1 MPPGDIPSI
10 ARDFLAGCRDPGG
23 RRRLVAFYGG
33 SFTGIEEPLLKRYL
47 QAARELVEQGVV
59 HGAKASTR
67 PDLVTPELMERC
79 LRAGFVE
86 MEIGAQ
92 SMDDAVLAASG
103 RGHCAE
109 DTARA
114 ARVVR
119 EAGLGL
125 VVQIMP
131 GLPGED
137 RGSFRRTV
145 EEVAHLEPDGVRVYP
160 TVVLKGTPLERLY
173 QSGAYAPLTLGE
185 AVDRALYA
193 FAAFSRTGAA
203 VLRMGLPP
211 LDSAHIAAG
220 PHHPSFG
227 FLVRARAFCLMAGIL
242 LERFGS
248 GAQLEVHPRDLP
260 ELLGHK
266 GENRRAMG
274 FSFSF
279 NGCLPRG
286 SLKAKGTSESGCL
299 QPKDIIEYIL

>member
-1 MPPGDIPSI
+1 MPPGEIPRI
-10 ARDFLAGCRDPGG
+10 ARDFLAGCKNPGG

-47 QAARELVEQGVV
+47 QAARELVEGGVV

-67 PDLVTPELMERC
+67 PDLVTPGLMERC
-79 LRAGFVE
+79 SRAGFVE

-103 RGHCAE
+103 RGHGAG
-109 DTARA
+109 DTVRA

-137 RGSFRRTV
+137 RDSFRRTV
-145 EEVAHLEPDGVRVYP
+145 EKVANLRPDGVRVYP
-160 TVVLKGTPLERLY
+160 TVVLKGTALERLY
-173 QSGAYAPLTLGE
+173 RSGAYTPLTLEE

-193 FAAFSRTGAA
+193 FAAFSRRGSA

-211 LDSAHIAAG
+211 LDPEHIAAG

-227 FLVRARAFCLMAGIL
+227 FLVRARAFRLMAGL
-242 LERFGS
+242 LQERFGS
-248 GAQLEVHPRDLP
+248 GVELEVHPHDLP

-286 SLKAKGTSESGCL
+286 TVKAKGASESGCL
-299 QPKDIIEYIL
+299 QPEDIIEYIL